1 MAVNGNTKA
10 VNGNTMAVRSWKS
23 STPTTNRRYQ
33 RNLRLIAKVL
43 RRVMLRYGMGY
54 VNITVIGDDYC
65 NIVSK
70 AGSPTEGDY
79 TINDHWN

>member
-1 MAVNGNTKA
+1 MAVK
-10 VNGNTMAVRSWKS
+10 VHSWKS

-33 RNLRLIAKVL
+33 RNLRLIAKWL

-54 VNITVIGDDYC
+54 VDITVIDDDYC
-65 NIVSK
+65 NITSK

-79 TINDHWN
+79 TVNDHWN

>member
-1 MAVNGNTKA
+1 MALSGNTKA
-10 VNGNTMAVRSWKS
+10 LTKRSWKS
-23 STPTTNRRYQ
+23 STPTTNKRYQ
-33 RNLRLIAKVL
+33 RVLRFLTKVL
-43 RRVMLRYGMGY
+43 RRIMLHYEMGY
-54 VNITVIGDDYC
+54 VDITVIGDDYC